1 MQKVNPKDV
10 FLHLLATITLYISAG
25 SFVALVFQYINLGFP
40 DPLLTWE
47 DPQAAMRWPIAILI
61 IIFPVYI
68 FTMRFLNK
76 DYERSP
82 EKRSLQIRKWLVYL
96 TLFVAALI
104 MIGDLV
110 TLVYNVLEGEL
121 TARFSL
127 KVATVLATAGAI
139 FWYYYTDVKRHGTE

>member
-25 SFVALVFQYINLGFP
+25 SFIALVFQYINLAFP

-139 FWYYYTDVKRHGTE
+139 FWYYYTDVKKHNTE